1 MELWLR
7 PWAFYAPTQRLRLAA
22 GEVVSVSGQDIAAS
36 LIWYSGAEPPTLGRP
51 TDLAERHLSLRTSHG
66 ETIKLAHLPLPLRPG
81 QGLELRDGSKIVRLR
96 WPDVPDR
103 PRETGAGE
111 QAEAGMPLMQ
121 RARAV
126 WDRIQDVETA
136 LADPATLWQTL
147 HHRWTGTDSGMP
159 QMHVIVRQARE
170 LAKVIESVGRK
181 PRKVLRRIHRSL
193 PVGRVQEI
201 DRRAMLLLARQ
212 PGADLAEKA
221 GDRQRLVAVAREENF
236 DILENRVLRS
246 YAELAAR
253 VGRDYLAR
261 NKTRA
266 TSRRARDVERFV
278 QRCRGLARDLAAKS
292 VRLAEPG
299 VTPNFVLQQN
309 PEYRKIWDA
318 WAELRRQD
326 LIEDDLWRWQAL
338 SWSEYCALV
347 LMVALIAVPGAQVV
361 SSSPIWFRDEQRR
374 GTWIE
379 WDSPLGVVYLPEQSL
394 VVEVANARKG
404 GSLGR
409 LGARLVL
416 RLRSI
421 GQDSQHNTSV
431 PVWPLWAVQGG
442 LSETDLPELI
452 EAFQHLPHH
461 ERPKGAIV
469 LRPAVGQDAA
479 ELERCDGAVAMALGT
494 DGPALR
500 DTLGELTSYLA
511 GVLKGVRT

>member
-7 PWAFYAPTQRLRLAA
+7 PWAYFAPGQRRALDS
-22 GEVVSVSGQDIAAS
+22 GEVVLSGLSVSSTLVRYPGLD
-36 LIWYSGAEPPTLGRP
+36 PPTLGRP
-51 TDLAERHLSLRTSHG
+51 TDPAEPHVVLQTGHG
-66 ETIKLAHLPLPLRPG
+66 EAVRLAHLPLPLRSG
-81 QGLELRDGSKIVRLR
+81 QGLELRDGRDVVRLR

-103 PRETGAGE
+103 PRETGSGE
-111 QAEAGMPLMQ
+111 HAEPGMPLMQ

-126 WDRIQDVETA
+126 WDRIQDVDTA
-136 LADPATLWQTL
+136 LADPATLWETL
-147 HHRWTGTDSGMP
+147 HSLWTGTDAGMP
-159 QMHVIVRQARE
+159 QMHVIVRHARE
-170 LAKVIESVGRK
+170 LSTVLEALGRR
-181 PRKVLRRIHRSL
+181 PRKVLRRVHRSL

-201 DRRAMLLLARQ
+201 DRRAMLWLARQ
-212 PGADLAEKA
+212 PGEELAEKA
-221 GDRQRLVAVAREENF
+221 GDRQRLLAVAREENY

-253 VGRDYLAR
+253 VGRDYLSR
-261 NKTRA
+261 NRSRA

-278 QRCRGLARDLAAKS
+278 QRCRGLARDLAARS
-292 VRLAEPG
+292 VRLAEAG

-309 PEYRKIWDA
+309 AEYRKIWDG
-318 WAELRRQD
+318 WAQLRRQD

-361 SSSPIWFRDEQRR
+361 ATAPIWFREEQQR

-394 VVEVANARKG
+394 VVEVANARAG
-404 GSLGR
+404 GPMAR

-416 RLRSI
+416 RLRGV
-421 GQDSQHNTSV
+421 GQDTGQRALV

-442 LSETDLPELI
+442 LSASDLPELV
-452 EAFQHLPHH
+452 EAFRHLPLQD
-461 ERPKGAIV
+461 RPKGAVV
-469 LRPAVGQDAA
+469 LRPAVDSEAA
-479 ELERCDGAVAMALGT
+479 SIRRLERTVALALGT

-500 DTLGELTSYLA
+500 DTLGELTRYLQ
-511 GVLKGVRT
+511 GVLRGEPS

>member
-7 PWAFYAPTQRLRLAA
+7 PWAFYAPSQRLTLAA
-22 GEVVSVSGQDIAAS
+22 GEVVSVPGEDLAAC
-36 LIWYSGAEPPTLGRP
+36 LIRYSSSEPPSLGRP
-51 TDLAERHLSLRTSHG
+51 TDLAERHLSLRTSRG
-66 ETIKLAHLPLPLRPG
+66 EDIQLAHLPLPLRSG
-81 QGLELRDGSKIVRLR
+81 QGLELRDGPVVVRLR

-181 PRKVLRRIHRSL
+181 PRKVLRRVHRSL

-212 PGADLAEKA
+212 PGTDLAEKA

-261 NKTRA
+261 NRTRA
-266 TSRRARDVERFV
+266 SSRRARDVERFV
-278 QRCRGLARDLAAKS
+278 QRCRGLARDLAARS
-292 VRLAEPG
+292 VRLAEAG
-299 VTPNFVLQQN
+299 VTPNFVLQQS

-318 WAELRRQD
+318 WGELRRQD
-326 LIEDDLWRWQAL
+326 QIEDDLWRWQAL

-361 SSSPIWFRDEQRR
+361 SSSPIWFRDEQHR
-374 GTWIE
+374 GRWIE

-394 VVEVANARKG
+394 VVEVANAQKTG
-404 GSLGR
+404 PFGR

-416 RLRSI
+416 RLRGI
-421 GQDSQHNTSV
+421 GENAQSNTSV
-431 PVWPLWAVQGG
+431 PVWPLWAVEGG
-442 LSETDLPELI
+442 LSNSDLPEII
-452 EAFQHLPHH
+452 EAFTHLPHN

-469 LRPAVGQDAA
+469 LRPAVGA
-479 ELERCDGAVAMALGT
+479 ERAEIKRSHGAVAMALGT

-500 DTLGELTSYLA
+500 DTLGELTSHLA
-511 GVLKGVRT
+511 SVFRGIRS